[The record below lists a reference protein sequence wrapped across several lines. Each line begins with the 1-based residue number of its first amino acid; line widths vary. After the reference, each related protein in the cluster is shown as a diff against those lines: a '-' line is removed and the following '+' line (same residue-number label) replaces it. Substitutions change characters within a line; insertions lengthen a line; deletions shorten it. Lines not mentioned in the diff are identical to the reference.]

1 MQAFLKFDPYA
12 FLEASATNEAAKVA
26 KLAKA
31 GAGATPALAALA
43 DLAGAPSRMP
53 NPPLFGPAVPAWAE
67 AEEERAAII
76 EYDAGVPRA
85 WAEALA
91 RLDPNRPP
99 GDVPL
104 KRWRR
109 FIDDCGSFL
118 DDGWVARA
126 IAIGWG
132 PQDLFGCDRE
142 RPFDRVEH
150 AGLVWLLGG
159 DKLADLRRDS
169 AVIDRAMGRGRPTAV
184 GPSRLGEWFWLGSFA
199 DERQKTG
206 HRG

>member
-12 FLEASATNEAAKVA
+12 FLEASASNEVAKIA
-26 KLAKA
+26 KLAKV
-31 GAGATPALAALA
+31 GAAATPALAALA
-43 DLAGAPSRMP
+43 GLAGAPSRLP
-53 NPPLFGPAVPAWAE
+53 NPPLSGPAVPAWAE
-67 AEEERAAII
+67 ADEERAAII
-76 EYDAGVPRA
+76 EYDACVPRE

-109 FIDDCGSFL
+109 FIDDCGIFL
-118 DDGWVARA
+118 DDGWEARA

-132 PQDLFGCDRE
+132 PRDLFGCDRE
-142 RPFDRVEH
+142 RPFARVEH

-169 AVIDRAMGRGRPTAV
+169 AVIDRANGARQTYRRRPFEVGRVVLAWE
-184 GPSRLGEWFWLGSFA
+184 LC
-199 DERQKTG
+199 
-206 HRG
+206 